1 MLVAVAGGNL
11 QGVEAAYLARKAGWE
26 ILVIDRK
33 PTVAASG
40 LCNSFAQLDMT
51 SGKDLAHVLN
61 GVDLVLPAL
70 ENDAA
75 LACLDR
81 VTRNKGI
88 PFAFD
93 PAAYAISSSKI
104 KSEQLFKRTGVPTP
118 ARWPTCKFP
127 LIAKPDR
134 GSGSQ
139 GVKVFNNKTALQDT
153 IRRPTQEWLI
163 QEFIPGPSYSLEV
176 IGLPGQ
182 YMTPQVTDLEMDQ
195 EYDCKRVTAP
205 STLADALISKF
216 EQLSL
221 ALADALN
228 LKGIMDVEV
237 ILHQNDLKVIEI
249 DARLPSQTPAT
260 VYWSTGLNMLQLLAE
275 LFLNKQMRIQPDISH
290 PYSVIY
296 EHVSVTSNMLEIA
309 GEHIMSGTDA
319 LHVYP
324 DFFGADEAI
333 TNYATGREDWVAT
346 LIIVEKSREAVW
358 DRRNRIIAD
367 IRKKFN
373 LESYRD
379 SASQDKIQET
389 ARDQTDNC

>member
-61 GVDLVLPAL
+61 GVDLVIPAL

-139 GVKVFNNKTALQDT
+139 GLKVFNNKTALQDT

>member
-1 MLVAVAGGNL
+1 VLVAVAGGNL
-11 QGVEAAYLARKAGWE
+11 QGVEAAYLSRKAGWE
-26 ILVIDRK
+26 VLVIDRK
-33 PTVAASG
+33 PMVPASG
-40 LCNSFAQLDMT
+40 LCDSFAQLDIT
-51 SGKDLAHVLN
+51 SSKDLAHVLN
-61 GVDLVLPAL
+61 GVDLVIPAL
-70 ENDAA
+70 ESDAA

-81 VTRNKGI
+81 VTRSKGI

-104 KSEQLFKRTGVPTP
+104 KSFQLFNRTAVPTP
-118 ARWPTCKFP
+118 SGWPTCKFP
-127 LIAKPDR
+127 VIAKPNQ

-139 GVKVFNNKTALQDT
+139 GLKVFNNKTVLQHT
-153 IRRPTQEWLI
+153 LRRPTQEWLI
-163 QEFIPGPSYSLEV
+163 QEFIPGPLYSLEV

-182 YMTPQVTDLEMDQ
+182 YMTPQVTDLAIDA

-205 STLADALISKF
+205 SNLVDALISKF

-237 ILHQNDLKVIEI
+237 ILHENDLKVIEI
-249 DARLPSQTPAT
+249 DARLPSQTPTT
-260 VYWSTGLNMLQLLAE
+260 VYSSTGLNMVQILGD
-275 LFLNKQMRIQPDISH
+275 LFLNRSNSIQPNSNH
-290 PYSVIY
+290 EYGVIY
-296 EHVSVTSNMLEIA
+296 EHVSVTSNLLEIA

-333 TNYATGREDWVAT
+333 TNYATGRDDWVAT
-346 LIIVEKSREAVW
+346 LIIVEKNRAAAW
-358 DRRNRIIAD
+358 DKRNRIIAD

-373 LESYRD
+373 L
-379 SASQDKIQET
+379 
-389 ARDQTDNC
+389 N

>member
-1 MLVAVAGGNL
+1 
-11 QGVEAAYLARKAGWE
+11 
-26 ILVIDRK
+26 
-33 PTVAASG
+33 
-40 LCNSFAQLDMT
+40 
-51 SGKDLAHVLN
+51 
-61 GVDLVLPAL
+61 
-70 ENDAA
+70 
-75 LACLDR
+75 
-81 VTRNKGI
+81 
-88 PFAFD
+88 
-93 PAAYAISSSKI
+93 
-104 KSEQLFKRTGVPTP
+104 
-118 ARWPTCKFP
+118 
-127 LIAKPDR
+127 
-134 GSGSQ
+134 
-139 GVKVFNNKTALQDT
+139 
-153 IRRPTQEWLI
+153 
-163 QEFIPGPSYSLEV
+163 
-176 IGLPGQ
+176 
-182 YMTPQVTDLEMDQ
+182 
-195 EYDCKRVTAP
+195 
-205 STLADALISKF
+205 
-216 EQLSL
+216 
-221 ALADALN
+221 
-228 LKGIMDVEV
+228 MDVEV
-237 ILHQNDLKVIEI
+237 ILQQNDLKVIEI
-249 DARLPSQTPAT
+249 DARLPSQTPET